1 MFTANDVL
9 KLTDAGVEKY
19 KSKFASDDK
28 FLVSKVIQ
36 ETDEYAEYF
45 IITNLSLMKRKKEP
59 QKPLALTR
67 NPAHKYFKHSLDEDG
82 CALFHG
88 YDELSRLSDEQLNRE
103 HPNWLKKRDLR
114 WSLMA
119 PFQSEKAVLEYL
131 LGLSGRAIAQH
142 AIDLNVNEKAI
153 RRPLNYYISFG
164 FRKNALLPID
174 YSKSGNRC
182 PRDDAQKTGP
192 KPKTL
197 PDLATRKVL
206 SDDVTRVQRLALRNC
221 VYKKDGKFCLKHL
234 HILFLKEYCSNE
246 RIVKKGNETHF
257 ELEIDVSKRIN
268 AQQFNRLF
276 KKAFDSKQQQV
287 LKIGKSAYQNNR
299 KDKTG
304 NAAEGI
310 ERAGQLCESDST
322 ELPMYVAYPL
332 NAKKRQAAGKVY
344 ICIVVCVKTQLIMG
358 YSLNFGA
365 PQWMSV
371 AEALINCVQNKQVY
385 AEQYN
390 VQLDDGDWPCQHLP
404 EGIRVDNGG
413 ENTPKQFIN
422 VLTDEMGI
430 SCVDYC
436 PPARGAAKGT
446 VENILRI
453 IQSFISNATG
463 SVEKDR
469 DAGLPHP
476 SQRAIFQIDD
486 IHRFIIRAISIH
498 NSMHARERLLSAEM
512 ATDDVTPTPSAMWS
526 HLMNDEFLGRP
537 KMSQRRLPELMYSLM
552 PKQVATV
559 ARTEVKLNGLGYH
572 SCWAEA
578 QGWFAKA
585 VEGHFKV
592 DVISLGG
599 SVDVIYFKDDSGE
612 LQPLALKDE
621 YESFIGM
628 TAQQAQ
634 FRLDEI
640 KSHRKVLEYKKEN
653 ALVNFEHEIEQ
664 VQEYRLKNDF
674 KDAPPNTQKTIQS
687 GIAERKA
694 IMIED
699 EQRQKA
705 EKQKALMQL
714 KDAEQTTQYTD
725 LNDDDYEG
733 VY

>member
-19 KSKFASDDK
+19 KSKFASDDE

-67 NPAHKYFKHSLDEDG
+67 NPAHKYFKHLLDKDG

-88 YDELSRLSDEQLNRE
+88 YDELSRLSDEQLKEE
-103 HPNWLKKRDLR
+103 HPNWLKKRDFR
-114 WSLMA
+114 WSLMT
-119 PFQSEKAVLEYL
+119 PFQSDEAVLKYL
-131 LGLSGRAIAQH
+131 LGQLGHAITQH

-153 RRPLNYYISFG
+153 RRPLNYYASLG

-206 SDDVTRVQRLALRNC
+206 SDDVTRVQRLAVRNC
-221 VYKKDGKFCLKHL
+221 VDKKDGKFCLKHL
-234 HILFLKEYCSNE
+234 HILFLKEYCSTK

-304 NAAEGI
+304 NAAEGV
-310 ERAGQLCESDST
+310 ERAAQLCESDST
-322 ELPMYVAYPL
+322 ELTIYAAYPL
-332 NAKKRQAAGKVY
+332 NTKKRQAAGKVY
-344 ICIVVCVKTQLIMG
+344 ICIVVCVKTQSIMG
-358 YSLNFGA
+358 YSLNFGS

-390 VQLDDGDWPCQHLP
+390 VQLDDGDWPCQHFP
-404 EGIRVDNGG
+404 EGLRVDNGG
-413 ENTPKQFIN
+413 ENTPNQFLN
-422 VLTDEMGI
+422 VLNDELGI

-436 PPARGAAKGT
+436 PPAKGAAKGT

-453 IQSFISNATG
+453 IQEFLSNLTG
-463 SVEKDR
+463 TVEKGR
-469 DAGLPHP
+469 DASIQHS
-476 SQRAIFQIDD
+476 SQKAVFQIDD

-498 NSMHARERLLSAEM
+498 NSMHARER
-512 ATDDVTPTPSAMWS
+512 
-526 HLMNDEFLGRP
+526 
-537 KMSQRRLPELMYSLM
+537 
-552 PKQVATV
+552 
-559 ARTEVKLNGLGYH
+559 
-572 SCWAEA
+572 
-578 QGWFAKA
+578 
-585 VEGHFKV
+585 
-592 DVISLGG
+592 
-599 SVDVIYFKDDSGE
+599 
-612 LQPLALKDE
+612 
-621 YESFIGM
+621 
-628 TAQQAQ
+628 
-634 FRLDEI
+634 
-640 KSHRKVLEYKKEN
+640 
-653 ALVNFEHEIEQ
+653 
-664 VQEYRLKNDF
+664 
-674 KDAPPNTQKTIQS
+674 
-687 GIAERKA
+687 
-694 IMIED
+694 
-699 EQRQKA
+699 
-705 EKQKALMQL
+705 
-714 KDAEQTTQYTD
+714 
-725 LNDDDYEG
+725 
-733 VY
+733 